1 MKVEKAAKPQG
12 PTVPAKRV
20 VSKKQIQK
28 NADKQEVIE
37 ENVELDFYGVREVLD
52 RSALAF
58 SDCMNTFN
66 TVRFCR
72 GGVSGTQVAQLSA
85 RACRELDNASLQ
97 YFEKNI
103 DFKAINEDYIL
114 AEHTENRKNLEGKE
128 MHAPAG
134 DDSVNPCFL
143 IPRTGFFKTSTD
155 DSVLIAQCSCKS
167 E

>member
-1 MKVEKAAKPQG
+1 VLVEETGPKLGERASQRMKKQLGYAKAVKVEKAANPQG

-85 RACRELDNASLQ
+85 RACRELNNASLQ
-97 YFEKNI
+97 YLQK
-103 DFKAINEDYIL
+103 
-114 AEHTENRKNLEGKE
+114 T
-128 MHAPAG
+128 
-134 DDSVNPCFL
+134 L
-143 IPRTGFFKTSTD
+143 ISKPSTKTTSWQST
-155 DSVLIAQCSCKS
+155 LRI
-167 E
+167 ERIF